1 MIEKE
6 KLYETLGE
14 LLFVVAKADG
24 VIQEEEKEVLS
35 ELLKGHAWSE
45 EIKWSFDYESNKNS
59 SVEEVYNKVINACH
73 SYGPSPEYEEF
84 IQAMNLIAE
93 ATNGV
98 DENEAKIIDSFS
110 KDLIERFMRDI
121 ERLQ

>member
-24 VIQEEEKEVLS
+24 IIQEEEKEVLTQMLEKHS
-35 ELLKGHAWSE
+35 WAQ
-45 EIKWSFDYESNKNS
+45 EIKWSFDYESHKES
-59 SVEEVYNKVINACH
+59 AIEEVYNKVINACH

-84 IQAMNLIAE
+84 IKAMNLIAE
-93 ATNGV
+93 AVDGV
-98 DENEAKIIDSFS
+98 DKKEEEIINSFS
-110 KDLIERFMRDI
+110 KDLIERFQRDI